1 MVQQP
6 HDLVG
11 TVLGEKSRWYL
22 FPLGQ
27 FAFHDSDRSG
37 NVVFLWT
44 SKILIY
50 WANIWGCIR
59 CCCIL
64 CSISSELPQYNR
76 WLDFLS
82 KKMYVSLP
90 FLLLLFPQRPV
101 HDSGSHPCQC
111 VTIYHWISSNLT
123 PITYAG
129 NSTWKK
135 CACKIFLCVWSTH
148 GVSSLQLPHWQL
160 GGNLCEGTDFQLITS
175 INLYQWFILPAC
187 YQ

>member
-1 MVQQP
+1 MTLTDQVTWSFFGQVKYWSIGLIFEVVYAAAVSCVAYRLSY
-6 HDLVG
+6 HIIFDDLIFF
-11 TVLGEKSRWYL
+11 LRKCMLAYL
-22 FPLGQ
+22 FYYYYFPKDPCMTQ
-27 FAFHDSDRSG
+27 F
-37 NVVFLWT
+37 
-44 SKILIY
+44 
-50 WANIWGCIR
+50 
-59 CCCIL
+59 
-64 CSISSELPQYNR
+64 
-76 WLDFLS
+76 
-82 KKMYVSLP
+82 
-90 FLLLLFPQRPV
+90 
-101 HDSGSHPCQC
+101 HPCQC